1 MKVKIGN
8 YCTYWGPYQVA
19 ELLFFWYP
27 KKKDEFGNEENADFI
42 HSFGKWLSV
51 DKNGEDSWLYT
62 FLNWIH
68 SKKNRNVKVKIDRY
82 DHWNAHNTASLI
94 LAPLFK
100 SLREHT
106 HSSGFIDDD
115 DVPDRLKSTTA
126 DTQTQEEKDNGH
138 SDSNFQLRYKW
149 VLDEVI
155 WALEQDNNEWE
166 EQFYPKQIDGKYD
179 WDGIKVYNK
188 RIANGFRLMGLYWQ
202 NFWS

>member
-1 MKVKIGN
+1 M
-8 YCTYWGPYQVA
+8 
-19 ELLFFWYP
+19 
-27 KKKDEFGNEENADFI
+27 
-42 HSFGKWLSV
+42 
-51 DKNGEDSWLYT
+51 
-62 FLNWIH
+62 
-68 SKKNRNVKVKIDRY
+68 
-82 DHWNAHNTASLI
+82 I

-106 HSSGFIDDD
+106 HSSGFIDDG
-115 DVPDRLKSTTA
+115 DVPDHLKSTNA
-126 DTQTQEEKDNGH
+126 DPQTQEEKDNGQ